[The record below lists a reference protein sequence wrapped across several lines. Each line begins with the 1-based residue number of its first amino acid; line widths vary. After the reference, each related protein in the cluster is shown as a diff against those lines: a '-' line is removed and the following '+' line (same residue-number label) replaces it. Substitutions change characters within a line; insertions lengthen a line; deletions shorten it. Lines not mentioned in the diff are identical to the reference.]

1 MRPAHR
7 LTSKPGNFCRGF
19 TLMELILTVA
29 LLAIL
34 AQLSLPAMDFT
45 HRTEADRVFMQLSAL
60 LTSARAHS
68 IATHSVTV
76 ICPSV
81 SGSDCDSNWSAGAIA
96 FTDSDNNRQRS
107 VDEALLELIDWTA
120 GDHRQSSPLRGT
132 LLWRAFGNRQSIR
145 IDELGLLNDQNGS
158 FTWCPA
164 EQTGHAA
171 HQMVINSAGRIRLA
185 TDSNKDGH
193 REDSQGRPLTC

>member
-1 MRPAHR
+1 MKLAHR
-7 LTSKPGNFCRGF
+7 LMGKTRNFCRGF

-34 AQLSLPAMDFT
+34 ARLALPATDFNQ
-45 HRTEADRVFMQLSAL
+45 RTEADRVFMQLSAL

-76 ICPSV
+76 ICPSDA
-81 SGSDCDSNWSAGAIA
+81 GSDCDSNWSAGAIA
-96 FTDSDNNRQRS
+96 FTDSDNNLQRS
-107 VDEALLELIDWTA
+107 VDEALIELIDWTA
-120 GDHRQSSPLRGT
+120 GGHRQSSPLRGT
-132 LLWRAFGNRQSIR
+132 LHWRAFGNRQSIR
-145 IDELGLLNDQNGS
+145 IDELGQLSDQNGN

-164 EQTGHAA
+164 EQSAHRA
-171 HQMVINSAGRIRLA
+171 HQMVINSTGRIRLA
-185 TDSNKDGH
+185 NDTNNDGH

>member
-19 TLMELILTVA
+19 TLMALILTVA

-34 AQLSLPAMDFT
+34 AQLSLPAMDFNQ
-45 HRTEADRVFMQLSAL
+45 RNEADRVFMQLSAL

-81 SGSDCDSNWSAGAIA
+81 SGTDCDSNWRAGAIA

-107 VDEALLELIDWTA
+107 FDEALIELIDWTA
-120 GDHRQSSPLRGT
+120 GGHRQSSPLRGT
-132 LLWRAFGNRQSIR
+132 LHWRAFGNRQSIR
-145 IDELGLLNDQNGS
+145 IDELGQLSDQNGN

-164 EQTGHAA
+164 EQSGHAA

-193 REDSQGRPLTC
+193 REDSQGTPLTC

>member
-7 LTSKPGNFCRGF
+7 LTDKPGNFCRGF

-34 AQLSLPAMDFT
+34 AQLSLPAVDFNQ
-45 HRTEADRVFMQLSAL
+45 RTEADRVFMQLSAL

-68 IATHSVTV
+68 IATHSLTV
-76 ICPSV
+76 ICPSD

-107 VDEALLELIDWTA
+107 VDEALIELIDWTA
-120 GDHRQSSPLRGT
+120 GVHRQSYPRRGT
-132 LLWRAFGNRQSIR
+132 LHWRAFGNRQSIR
-145 IDELGLLNDQNGS
+145 IDELGLLHDQNGS

-164 EQTGHAA
+164 EQTAHAA

-193 REDSQGRPLTC
+193 LEDSQGRPLTC

>member
-1 MRPAHR
+1 
-7 LTSKPGNFCRGF
+7 
-19 TLMELILTVA
+19 MELILTVA

-34 AQLSLPAMDFT
+34 AQLSLPAMDF
-45 HRTEADRVFMQLSAL
+45 HQRTEADRVFMQLSAL

-76 ICPSV
+76 ICPSDG
-81 SGSDCDSNWSAGAIA
+81 GSDCDSNWSAGAIA
-96 FTDSDNNRQRS
+96 FADSDNNRQRS
-107 VDEALLELIDWTA
+107 VDEALIELIDWSA
-120 GDHRQSSPLRGT
+120 DGHRQSYPLRGT
-132 LLWRAFGNRQSIR
+132 LHWRAFGNRQSIR
-145 IDELGLLNDQNGS
+145 VDELGLLHDQNGS

-164 EQTGHAA
+164 EQTGHTA

-185 TDSNKDGH
+185 TDSNKDGQ

>member
-1 MRPAHR
+1 MKLAHR
-7 LTSKPGNFCRGF
+7 LMGKTQNICLGF

-34 AQLSLPAMDFT
+34 ARLALPAIDFNQ
-45 HRTEADRVFMQLSAL
+45 RTEADQVFMQLSAL

-76 ICPSV
+76 ICPSDA
-81 SGSDCDSNWSAGAIA
+81 GSDCDSNWRAGAIA

-107 VDEALLELIDWTA
+107 VDEELIGRIDWTA
-120 GDHRQSSPLRGT
+120 HGHNQSSPLRGT
-132 LLWRAFGNRQSIR
+132 LMWRAFGNRQSIR
-145 IDELGLLNDQNGS
+145 IDELGQLSDQNGN

-164 EQTGHAA
+164 EQSEHRA

-185 TDSNKDGH
+185 NDTNNDGH
-193 REDSQGRPLTC
+193 REDSQGRPLFC

>member
-34 AQLSLPAMDFT
+34 AQLSLPAMDFNQ
-45 HRTEADRVFMQLSAL
+45 RNEADRVFMQLSAL

-81 SGSDCDSNWSAGAIA
+81 SGSDCDSNWSVGAIA

-107 VDEALLELIDWTA
+107 FDEALIELIDWTA
-120 GDHRQSSPLRGT
+120 GGHRQSSPLRGT
-132 LLWRAFGNRQSIR
+132 LHWRAFGNRQSIR
-145 IDELGLLNDQNGS
+145 IDELGQLSDQNGN
-158 FTWCPA
+158 FTWCTA
-164 EQTGHAA
+164 EQSGHRA

>member
-34 AQLSLPAMDFT
+34 AQLSLPAMDFNQ
-45 HRTEADRVFMQLSAL
+45 RNEADRVFMQLSAL

-107 VDEALLELIDWTA
+107 FDEALIELIDWTA
-120 GDHRQSSPLRGT
+120 GGHRQSSPLRGT
-132 LLWRAFGNRQSIR
+132 LHWRAFGNRQSIR
-145 IDELGLLNDQNGS
+145 IDELGQLSDQNGN
-158 FTWCPA
+158 FTWCTA
-164 EQTGHAA
+164 DQSGHRA